1 MTNEERIAK
10 ITHYEWMLA
19 TMTLNPRHE
28 DWIHNQLYDLRQ
40 EVTA

>member
-1 MTNEERIAK
+1 MTNADRIAK
-10 ITHYEWMLA
+10 IEHFEWMLE

-28 DWIHNQLYDLRQ
+28 WWIHNQLNDLRQ